1 METTLLKYH
10 DRRHPRDAGAAEAEE
25 FPAHLAVEAKVGV
38 S

>member
-10 DRRHPRDAGAAEAEE
+10 DRRYPRDAGAEAEE
-25 FPAHLAVEAKVGV
+25 FRAHLAVEAKVGV